1 MPFTVEVFFFGFCGI
16 VMPSFD
22 FTSDVDWVHLKN
34 AVDVAQRQ
42 VANRYDFKGT
52 PAQLLLNDKDKAIT
66 LFGESE
72 FQLNQI
78 KDLLFPAMEKKA
90 PESTKRLKANEIEK
104 QGNKLKQVLLVQ
116 SGIDANLAKKIV
128 KLLKDSKLKVQASI
142 QGDSVRVSGNKRDV
156 LQEAIALIKKN
167 CDDYPIQAGNFR
179 D

>member
-1 MPFTVEVFFFGFCGI
+1 
-16 VMPSFD
+16 MPSFD
-22 FTSDVDWVHLKN
+22 FTSEVDWVHLKN

-52 PAQLLLNDKDKAIT
+52 PAALELSDKDKTIT

-90 PESTKRLKANEIEK
+90 PESTKRLKANDLEK

-116 SGIDANLAKKIV
+116 SGIHADLAKKIV
-128 KLLKDSKLKVQASI
+128 KSLKDSKLKVQASI
-142 QGDSVRVSGNKRDV
+142 QGDSVRVSGAKRDT
-156 LQEAIALIKKN
+156 LQEAIALVKKTY
-167 CDDYPIQAGNFR
+167 DDYPICAGNFR

>member
-1 MPFTVEVFFFGFCGI
+1 
-16 VMPSFD
+16 MPSFD
-22 FTSDVDWVHLKN
+22 FTSEVDWVHLKN

-52 PAQLLLNDKDKAIT
+52 PADVLLNDKDKTIT

-90 PESTKRLKANEIEK
+90 PESTKRLKANDPEK
-104 QGNKLKQVLLVQ
+104 QGNKLKQVLIVQ
-116 SGIDANLAKKIV
+116 SGIHADLAKKIV
-128 KLLKDSKLKVQASI
+128 KALKDSKLKVQASI
-142 QGDSVRVSGNKRDV
+142 QGDSVRVSGAKRDT
-156 LQEAIALIKKN
+156 LQEAIALVKKSY
-167 CDDYPIQAGNFR
+167 DDYPISAGNFR